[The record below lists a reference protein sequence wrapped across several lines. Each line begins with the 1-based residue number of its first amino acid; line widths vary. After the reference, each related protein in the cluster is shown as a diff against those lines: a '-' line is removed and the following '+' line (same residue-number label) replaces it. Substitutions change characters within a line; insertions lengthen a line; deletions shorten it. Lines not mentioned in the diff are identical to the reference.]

1 MAEDTKTTQEQF
13 YDRIKKAIKNCDR
26 FTLGDYL
33 EPEKLKKEKISE
45 DDPEIQQAKEILGK
59 LNNGV
64 ETFQNDLASYLVNQ
78 ILIERFLGSDIVFK
92 GENIYLYHVCQG
104 QDSNPYILSNTICR
118 LMSQVFKDS
127 ISYFHEIYTSKT
139 PGELTPGDLSKFTKP
154 SQEYK
159 FTDHWKKKPRKDKE
173 GKITSG
179 GTEWTLNSDGKKLK
193 KYDPDYE
200 QRRLAHWK
208 GKLSQKP
215 KSTKLSNQT
224 VLTEELY
231 CHYYKFWNEDNKIPC
246 QPVIDTEARQH
257 VFGYI
262 GQSGLL
268 RLSQQL
274 KDDRCPSLYPM
285 RTYSQPDNQ
294 EKTAIEQAVDA
305 IHYLN
310 DNDSK
315 IGVPDG
321 KMSLEEGVSKIS
333 REIGKDIY
341 LIDTSTVCT
350 TANPIWNPS
359 EMYRPEKG
367 QEVTVKNTETIF
379 LYVYR
384 NEEGID
390 FIEPIVFI
398 NINSNLADKD
408 KILTKRLPNTNPIV
422 KNLANSLPECDE
434 GRRSATPSVEKPSS
448 TPSTPTSD
456 ELNPVV
462 ANPDDLP
469 KHLIIPEMKKVPT
482 TPIMKTPQ
490 EVSSS
495 LGSKDLAYYNIND
508 IGETLPIVA
517 IGVDRSSYLMGN
529 EYIID
534 GNNYR
539 NLYDLDFP
547 YNIKGRLSGLI
558 NTGQVMISW
567 TKTTQESKSKTTI
580 AQHGGKTLYDCL
592 DSNNVINSTPF
603 YQILENTYKF
613 V

>member
-1 MAEDTKTTQEQF
+1 MAEDTKTAREQF
-13 YDRIKKAIKNCDR
+13 NDTINKAIKDCNQ
-26 FTLGDYL
+26 FTLEAYL
-33 EPEKLKKEKISE
+33 DPEKLEKEKISE
-45 DDPEIQQAKEILGK
+45 DNPEIQQAKQILGK
-59 LNNGV
+59 LDKGE

-78 ILIERFLGSDIVFK
+78 TLIDEYLGTDIVSEGK
-92 GENIYLYHVCQG
+92 NIYLYHICQG

-127 ISYFHEIYTSKT
+127 ISYFHKIYTSKT

-154 SQEYK
+154 SQKDK
-159 FTDHWKKKPRKDKE
+159 FTDHWEKKPRKDKE

-179 GTEWTLNSDGKKLK
+179 GTEWTLNSVGKEK
-193 KYDPDYE
+193 KNHQPEYK

-208 GKLSQKP
+208 GRLSEKP

-246 QPVIDTEARQH
+246 QPVIKTEARQH

-262 GQSGLL
+262 GQSGLK
-268 RLSQQL
+268 RLSQQPNNGTSP
-274 KDDRCPSLYPM
+274 DFYPI

-305 IHYLN
+305 IKYLN
-310 DNDSK
+310 DTDIDLPVKSGNK
-315 IGVPDG
+315 TLQNLNKV
-321 KMSLEEGVSKIS
+321 VSDIS
-333 REIGKDIY
+333 RDIGKDIY
-341 LIDTSTVCT
+341 LLDASSVCT
-350 TANPIWNPS
+350 S
-359 EMYRPEKG
+359 ENQSILFRSVEDH
-367 QEVTVKNTETIF
+367 QETIF

-384 NEEGID
+384 NKDVIY

-398 NINSNLADKD
+398 NITNGLPD
-408 KILTKRLPNTNPIV
+408 KILTKRLPNTDPIV
-422 KNLANSLPECDE
+422 INLTNSLPECDE
-434 GRRSATPSVEKPSS
+434 GKRSATPSVEKPSS

-469 KHLIIPEMKKVPT
+469 EHLIIPKMKKVPT

-508 IGETLPIVA
+508 IGETLPIVT

-534 GNNYR
+534 GINYR
-539 NLYDLDFP
+539 NLYEVDFP

-558 NTGQVMISW
+558 NTGQVMVSW
-567 TKTTQESKSKTTI
+567 TKTPEGSKGKTTVV
-580 AQHGGKTLYDCL
+580 QNGGKTLYDCL
-592 DSNNVINSTPF
+592 NRNNVINSTPF

-613 V
+613 I